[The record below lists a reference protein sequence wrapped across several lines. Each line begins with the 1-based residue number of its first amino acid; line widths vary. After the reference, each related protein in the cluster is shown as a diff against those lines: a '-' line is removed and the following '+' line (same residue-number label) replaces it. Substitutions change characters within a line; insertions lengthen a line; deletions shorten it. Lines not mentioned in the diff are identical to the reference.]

1 MHLIAPFISL
11 AAWWNLRL
19 VRRAAAD
26 FRRATFYATRAERAL
41 VASGRIPKHL
51 TASGVP
57 VMPKLP
63 PYR

>member
-41 VASGRIPKHL
+41 VASGRVPKHL
-51 TASGVP
+51 TLSGVP
-57 VMPKLP
+57 VMARLP
-63 PYR
+63 LRR